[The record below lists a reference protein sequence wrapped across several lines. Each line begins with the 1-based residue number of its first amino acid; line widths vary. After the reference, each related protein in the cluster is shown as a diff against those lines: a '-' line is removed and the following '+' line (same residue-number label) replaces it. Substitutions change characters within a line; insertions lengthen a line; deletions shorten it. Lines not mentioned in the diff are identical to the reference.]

1 LSFVDDVRKQI
12 ESRLRELK
20 PLVEEYQ
27 QLEKLASGWIEDA
40 RGVVEEARERV
51 PGLGG
56 SRGGT
61 RRRATASTRKAS
73 TRSTGA
79 RKRGRPAGGTRAKAS
94 TASRKTG
101 TRRATGARR
110 GRRGGNTRANQA
122 LALVKTKPGITI
134 PDIAKQMGIKQN
146 YLYRVLPG
154 LEAEGKV
161 KRQDKGWAAK

>member
-1 LSFVDDVRKQI
+1 MSFVDDVRKQI

-40 RGVVEEARERV
+40 RGRVEEARERV

-56 SRGGT
+56 SRAGT
-61 RRRATASTRKAS
+61 RRRATRTTRKAS
-73 TRSTGA
+73 TPST
-79 RKRGRPAGGTRAKAS
+79 AGGSPAASSTRAKAP
-94 TASRKTG
+94 SRKRATG
-101 TRRATGARR
+101 ARRSTGARR

-134 PDIAKQMGIKQN
+134 PDIATEMGIKQN

-161 KRQDKGWAAK
+161 KRQDKGWAAT